1 MKDWYDKG
9 EGSEHMKQQIA
20 KSALENPVS
29 HPMCIGC
36 KHKKR
41 RKSRKRVAI
50 IITDLM
56 GGDDYYKLVS
66 EKDYKTVL
74 EFNPT
79 RIWMEGTEHEKEVLD
94 ADKYQEMVNGYFF
107 AADEGGINEKVLK
120 EWTTQTFV
128 PEKINLS
135 KYIVIGILTLPGG

>member
-20 KSALENPVS
+20 ESALENPVP

-41 RKSRKRVAI
+41 RKSRKRVGI
-50 IITDLM
+50 IIIEDS
-56 GGDDYYKLVS
+56 GGDAYYRVVS

-74 EFNPT
+74 AFNPT
-79 RIWMEGTEHEKEVLD
+79 KKF
-94 ADKYQEMVNGYFF
+94 KYSWEDSYCGHQE
-107 AADEGGINEKVLK
+107 A
-120 EWTTQTFV
+120 
-128 PEKINLS
+128 
-135 KYIVIGILTLPGG
+135 